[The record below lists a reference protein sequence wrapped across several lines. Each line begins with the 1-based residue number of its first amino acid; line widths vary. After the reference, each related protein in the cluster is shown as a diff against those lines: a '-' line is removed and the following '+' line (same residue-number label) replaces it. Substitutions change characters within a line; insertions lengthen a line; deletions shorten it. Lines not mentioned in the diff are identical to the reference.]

1 MALSREEIISQV
13 MELAQS
19 LVTSVGMELVD
30 IEYVRRGRDAILRLF
45 IDKEGGV
52 TLDDCAD
59 ISREFSVLLDVEDII
74 PVRYTLEVSS
84 PGLDR
89 PLRRL
94 EDFQRFIGRLAK
106 IKTHDM
112 MPDDAGNMRK
122 TFLGN
127 LVDATQ
133 AGVSLKLVEGQGAII
148 PLESVEKANLEY
160 EF

>member
-1 MALSREEIISQV
+1 M
-13 MELAQS
+13 
-19 LVTSVGMELVD
+19 VTSVGMELVD
-30 IEYVRRGRDAILRLF
+30 IEYVRRGRDAILRLY

-127 LVDATQ
+127 LVEATP
-133 AGVSLKLVEGQGAII
+133 AGVSLKLVEGQGACI
-148 PLESVEKANLEY
+148 PFENIDKANLEY